1 MTDYFVDRA
10 AQWDKPG
17 KIEMADNFVQTLLK
31 HVEPQSQWKALEIG
45 AGTGLVGLQLL
56 PRVSSMVLVD
66 TSEEMLKVLRS
77 KIDDNAPVEILH
89 GEIDEYRSS
98 DIDFVF
104 SNMAFHHIENIPKTL
119 EHLFAITMPGAK
131 IAIGDIRSEDG
142 SFHRFDPVPHK
153 GFDIDELSAQFEK
166 AGFRGLHVETY
177 NVLRQEKIPGKISDY
192 EQFILIAKKPVK
204 IKKMENSSSLC

>member
-1 MTDYFVDRA
+1 MTDYFADRA

-17 KIEMADNFVQTLLK
+17 KIEMADNFVQALLK
-31 HVEPQSQWKALEIG
+31 HIEPQPGWKALEIG

-56 PRVSSMVLVD
+56 PRLRSIVFED

-89 GEIDEYRSS
+89 GEISEYRSP

-104 SNMAFHHIENIPKTL
+104 SNMAFHHIEDIPKTL
-119 EHLFAITMPGAK
+119 EHLFSITTPGAK

-142 SFHRFDPVPHK
+142 SFHRFDPIPHK
-153 GFDIDELSAQFEK
+153 GFDTDELSAQFEK
-166 AGFRGLHVETY
+166 AGFRVLHVETY
-177 NVLRQEKIPGKISDY
+177 NVLRQEKIPGKLSDY
-192 EQFILIAKKPVK
+192 EQFILIAEKPK
-204 IKKMENSSSLC
+204 GKYK

>member
-1 MTDYFVDRA
+1 MTDYFADRA
-10 AQWDKPG
+10 AEWDKPG
-17 KIEMADNFVQTLLK
+17 KIEMADNFVQALLK
-31 HVEPQSQWKALEIG
+31 HIEPQPHWKALEIG

-56 PRVSSMVLVD
+56 PRVRSIVFED

-89 GEIDEYRSS
+89 GDTSKYRST

-104 SNMAFHHIENIPKTL
+104 SNMAFHHIEDIPKTL
-119 EHLFAITMPGAK
+119 EHLFIITMPGAK

-153 GFDIDELSAQFEK
+153 GFDTDELSAQFEK
-166 AGFRGLHVETY
+166 AGFRVLHVETY
-177 NVLRQEKIPGKISDY
+177 NVLRQEKIPGKLSDY
-192 EQFILIAKKPVK
+192 EQFILIAEKPA
-204 IKKMENSSSLC
+204 M

>member
-1 MTDYFVDRA
+1 MPFSCQKKTKMTDYFADRA
-10 AQWDKPG
+10 AEWDKPG
-17 KIEMADNFVQTLLK
+17 KIEMADNFVQALLK
-31 HVEPQSQWKALEIG
+31 HIEPQPHWKALEIG

-56 PRVSSMVLVD
+56 PRVRSIVFED

-89 GEIDEYRSS
+89 GEISKYRPA

-104 SNMAFHHIENIPKTL
+104 SNMAFHHIEDIPKTL
-119 EHLFAITMPGAK
+119 EHLFAITTPGAK

-153 GFDIDELSAQFEK
+153 GFDTDELSAQFEK
-166 AGFRGLHVETY
+166 AGFRVLHVETY
-177 NVLRQEKIPGKISDY
+177 NVLRQEKIPGKLSDY
-192 EQFILIAKKPVK
+192 EQFILIAEKPS
-204 IKKMENSSSLC
+204 I

>member
-1 MTDYFVDRA
+1 MKMTDYFADRA
-10 AQWDKPG
+10 AEWDKPG
-17 KIEMADNFVQTLLK
+17 KIEMADNFVQALLK
-31 HVEPQSQWKALEIG
+31 HIEPQPHWKALEIG
-45 AGTGLVGLQLL
+45 TGTGLVGLQLL
-56 PRVSSMVLVD
+56 PRVRSIVFED

-89 GEIDEYRSS
+89 GEISKYRSS

-119 EHLFAITMPGAK
+119 EHLFAVTTPGAK

-153 GFDIDELSAQFEK
+153 GFDTDELSTQFEK
-166 AGFRGLHVETY
+166 AGFRVLHVETY
-177 NVLRQEKIPGKISDY
+177 NVLRQEKIPGKLSDY
-192 EQFILIAKKPVK
+192 EQFILIAEKPA
-204 IKKMENSSSLC
+204 M